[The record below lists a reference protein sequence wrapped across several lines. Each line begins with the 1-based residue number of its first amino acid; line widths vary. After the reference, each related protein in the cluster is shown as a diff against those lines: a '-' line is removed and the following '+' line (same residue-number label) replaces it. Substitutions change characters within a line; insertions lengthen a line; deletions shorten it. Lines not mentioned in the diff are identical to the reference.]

1 MLLTNAESGK
11 WLRVVKIYGGKG
23 VAHKL
28 RQLGL
33 MPGDCTR
40 VIRHAPLG
48 GPLMID
54 VGGRVIAVGRGVAS
68 HIEVEESE
76 CASL

>member
-1 MLLTNAESGK
+1 MQLTKAENGK
-11 WLRVVKIYGGKG
+11 WLRVVSIRGGRG

-28 RQLGL
+28 RQLGM

-48 GPLMID
+48 GPLMIE
-54 VGGRVIAVGRGVAS
+54 VGGRVIAIGRGVAS

>member
-1 MLLTNAESGK
+1 MQLIDAGNDE
-11 WLRVVKIYGGKG
+11 WLRVVNIIGGKG

-33 MPGDCTR
+33 MPGDCIR
-40 VIRHAPLG
+40 IIRHAPLG
-48 GPLMID
+48 GPIMIE
-54 VGGRVIAVGRGVAS
+54 VGGRVIAIGRGVAS
-68 HIEVEESE
+68 HIDVEKSE

>member
-1 MLLTNAESGK
+1 MQLTDAERGK
-11 WLRVVKIYGGKG
+11 WVRVVNIRGGRG

-40 VIRHAPLG
+40 IIRHAPLG
-48 GPLMID
+48 GPLMIEIE
-54 VGGRVIAVGRGVAS
+54 GRVVAIGRGVAS
-68 HIEVEESE
+68 HIEVEEGE

>member
-1 MLLTNAESGK
+1 MQLINAENGI
-11 WLRVVKIYGGKG
+11 WLRVVNIRGGKG
-23 VAHKL
+23 IAHKL

-33 MPGDCTR
+33 LPGDCTR

-48 GPLMID
+48 GPLMIE
-54 VGGRVIAVGRGVAS
+54 VGGRVIAIGRGVAS
-68 HIEVEESE
+68 HIEVEVSE